1 MKNLRI
7 VFKDEQYADFQFVD
21 NCIGELMHYR
31 FEKTPKEISQ
41 KPIVHSHSFGNLQE
55 VDTELR
61 ALVEKCINVHNI
73 DMPEIPEQ
81 LDEETFNRV
90 HEQFHTIDEQ
100 FNDDDVDPEF
110 VKTLGDL
117 NNIIHVYEHVFSKN
131 SNSSDY
137 MVVDFKSQPSDY
149 LYVPAFT
156 PVDSRYRELFLHP
169 NRHEHETLSLR
180 VGYNTVGKNMYHAV
194 ANNDVELIKKGLIRP
209 QVGIS
214 NQTVIDVIR
223 NKVDDPADIQNQG
236 WFDKLEKFIVD
247 NNLQSY
253 IGYKDIMHT
262 HTIQPTYATL
272 IDNENN
278 SSLNWTELLG
288 IIGINRFELL

>member
-61 ALVEKCINVHNI
+61 ALVEKCINVYNI

-81 LDEETFNRV
+81 LDEKTFNRM

-100 FNDDDVDPEF
+100 FDDNDEDPEF

-117 NNIIHVYEHVFSKN
+117 NNIIHVYEHVFAEN
-131 SNSSDY
+131 PNSSDY
-137 MVVDFKSQPSDY
+137 MVIDFESQPSDY

-156 PVDSRYRELFLHP
+156 PVDSRYRELFLHR
-169 NRHEHETLSLR
+169 NRHEHETVSLR

-214 NQTVIDVIR
+214 NQTVIDINLR
-223 NKVDDPADIQNQG
+223 KPDSAKSQNEF
-236 WFDKLEKFIVD
+236 WFNFLKDFVVN
-247 NNLQSY
+247 NNLQEY

-262 HTIQPTYATL
+262 HTLQPTYATP

-278 SSLNWTELLG
+278 SSLNWTKLLG
-288 IIGINRFELL
+288 IIGIDRFELV

>member
-61 ALVEKCINVHNI
+61 ALVEKCINVYNI

-81 LDEETFNRV
+81 LDEKTFNRM

-100 FNDDDVDPEF
+100 FDDNDEDPEF

-117 NNIIHVYEHVFSKN
+117 NNIIHVYEHVFAEN
-131 SNSSDY
+131 PNSSDY
-137 MVVDFKSQPSDY
+137 MVIDFESQPSDY

-169 NRHEHETLSLR
+169 NRHEHETVSLR

-214 NQTVIDVIR
+214 NQTVIDINLR
-223 NKVDDPADIQNQG
+223 KPDSAKSQNEF
-236 WFDKLEKFIVD
+236 WFNFLKDFVVN
-247 NNLQSY
+247 NNLQEY

-262 HTIQPTYATL
+262 HTLQPTYATP

-278 SSLNWTELLG
+278 SSLNWTKLLG
-288 IIGINRFELL
+288 IIGIDRFELL

>member
-61 ALVEKCINVHNI
+61 ALVEKCINVYNI

-81 LDEETFNRV
+81 LDEKTFNRM

-100 FNDDDVDPEF
+100 FDDNDEDPEF

-117 NNIIHVYEHVFSKN
+117 NNIIHVYEHVFAEN
-131 SNSSDY
+131 PNSSDY
-137 MVVDFKSQPSDY
+137 MVIDFESQPSDY

-156 PVDSRYRELFLHP
+156 PVDSRYRELFLHR
-169 NRHEHETLSLR
+169 NRHEHETVSLR

-214 NQTVIDVIR
+214 NQTVIDINLR
-223 NKVDDPADIQNQG
+223 KPDSAKSQNEF
-236 WFDKLEKFIVD
+236 WFNFLKDFVVN
-247 NNLQSY
+247 NNLQEY

-262 HTIQPTYATL
+262 HTLQPTYATP

-278 SSLNWTELLG
+278 SSLNWTKLLG
-288 IIGINRFELL
+288 IIGIDRFELL

>member
-61 ALVEKCINVHNI
+61 ALVEKCINVYNI

-81 LDEETFNRV
+81 LDEKTFNRM

-100 FNDDDVDPEF
+100 FDDNDEDPEF

-117 NNIIHVYEHVFSKN
+117 NNIIHVYEHVFAEN
-131 SNSSDY
+131 PNSSDY
-137 MVVDFKSQPSDY
+137 MVIDFESQPSDY

-156 PVDSRYRELFLHP
+156 PVDSRYRELFLHR
-169 NRHEHETLSLR
+169 NRHEHETVSLR

-194 ANNDVELIKKGLIRP
+194 ANNDVELIK
-209 QVGIS
+209 
-214 NQTVIDVIR
+214 
-223 NKVDDPADIQNQG
+223 
-236 WFDKLEKFIVD
+236 
-247 NNLQSY
+247 Y
-253 IGYKDIMHT
+253 IC
-262 HTIQPTYATL
+262 
-272 IDNENN
+272 
-278 SSLNWTELLG
+278 LL
-288 IIGINRFELL
+288 

>member
-1 MKNLRI
+1 MRNLRI
-7 VFKDEQYADFQFVD
+7 VFKNEQYADFEFLD
-21 NCIGELMHYR
+21 NCIGELMHFR
-31 FEKTPKEISQ
+31 FNKTPKEISQ
-41 KPIVHSHSFGNLQE
+41 KPIIHSHSFGNVQE

-61 ALVEKCINVHNI
+61 ALVEKCTNVYNI

-81 LDEETFNRV
+81 LDEETFNRI

-100 FNDDDVDPEF
+100 FDDDDEDPEF

-117 NNIIHVYEHVFSKN
+117 NNIIHVYEHVFAKN
-131 SNSSDY
+131 SKSSDY
-137 MVVDFKSQPSDY
+137 MVVDFKSQPSDN
-149 LYVPAFT
+149 LHVPSFT
-156 PVDSRYRELFLHP
+156 PVDSRHRELFLYS
-169 NRHEHETLSLR
+169 NRHEHETVSLR

-214 NQTVIDVIR
+214 NQTVIDINLRKPVSA
-223 NKVDDPADIQNQG
+223 KSQNEF
-236 WFDKLEKFIVD
+236 WFNFLKDFVVN
-247 NNLQSY
+247 NNLQEY

-278 SSLNWTELLG
+278 SSLNWTKLLG
-288 IIGINRFELL
+288 IIGIDRFELL

>member
-61 ALVEKCINVHNI
+61 ALVEKCINVYNI

-81 LDEETFNRV
+81 LDEKTFNRM

-100 FNDDDVDPEF
+100 FDDNDEDPEF

-117 NNIIHVYEHVFSKN
+117 NNIIHVYEHVFAEN
-131 SNSSDY
+131 PNSSDY
-137 MVVDFKSQPSDY
+137 MVIDFESQPSDY

-169 NRHEHETLSLR
+169 NRHEHETVSLR

-214 NQTVIDVIR
+214 NQTVIDINLR
-223 NKVDDPADIQNQG
+223 KPDSAKSQNEF
-236 WFDKLEKFIVD
+236 WFNFLKDFVVN
-247 NNLQSY
+247 NNLQEY

-262 HTIQPTYATL
+262 HTLQPTYATP

-278 SSLNWTELLG
+278 SSLNWTKLLG
-288 IIGINRFELL
+288 IIGIDRFELV